1 MFTIK
6 LVENPDNIWANYK
19 TVSNNETIK
28 SVYTGDM
35 AGYINIGNWQF
46 PYPA

>member
-1 MFTIK
+1 MFKIK
-6 LVENPDNIWANYK
+6 LVENLDTLWANYK
-19 TVSNNETIK
+19 TVSKHEINE

-35 AGYINIGNWQF
+35 AGYFNRGNWQF

>member
-1 MFTIK
+1 MLRIK
-6 LVENPDNIWANYK
+6 LVENLDSIWANYK
-19 TVSNNETIK
+19 TVSNIETNK

-35 AGYINIGNWQF
+35 AGYCNIGNWQF